1 MTTKD
6 AFFNRVYDV
15 LVGYCGAHSDLSSR
29 ASFVFAFCKERPTYE
44 YRFMGAL
51 GFGGKFRF
59 PGFTVDC
66 YLEDTNPKSS
76 AMIAQANAAFVPL
89 REEYEAAQNQS
100 AE

>member
-15 LVGYCGAHSDLSSR
+15 LVGYCGARGDLSSR
-29 ASFVFAFCKERPTYE
+29 ASFVFAFCKERPPSE

-66 YLEDTNPKSS
+66 YLEDSNPTSN
-76 AMIAQANAAFVPL
+76 AMIAQTAG
-89 REEYEAAQNQS
+89 
-100 AE
+100 

>member
-6 AFFNRVYDV
+6 AFFSRVYDV
-15 LVGYCGAHSDLSSR
+15 LVGCCGAHSDTSSR
-29 ASFVFAFCKERPTYE
+29 ASFVFAFCKERPTAE

-66 YLEDTNPKSS
+66 YPEDSNPRSD
-76 AMIAQANAAFVPL
+76 AMIAQANAALAPL
-89 REEYEAAQNQS
+89 AAEYGCAAS
-100 AE
+100 